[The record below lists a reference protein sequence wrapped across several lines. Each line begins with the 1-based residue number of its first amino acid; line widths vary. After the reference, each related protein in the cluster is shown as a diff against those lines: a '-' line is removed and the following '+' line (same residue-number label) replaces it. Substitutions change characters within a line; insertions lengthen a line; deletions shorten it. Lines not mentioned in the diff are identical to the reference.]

1 MNATWSLDALYKGYD
16 DPAFHHDMDT
26 LKAVVKKIN
35 DLSGQLHHD
44 RRAEC
49 VTAML
54 KQQETLYEL
63 SGRLGSY
70 ISLRQSCDTTNTQT
84 VALMGQLQQTLSECA
99 KSFARFDTFIQ
110 GINDLNTL
118 IAQNPF
124 LSEYAYLLRETK
136 QDGKYRLSDDVE
148 EVIAKLN
155 ISAGDAWANLQEYLT
170 STLAVPYQDQ
180 TLTLSEVRSLAYDQ
194 DPSVR
199 KAAYDA
205 ELKAYEPIRQ
215 SVAFALNNIKSQV
228 NTISDLRG
236 FASPLDM
243 TLYYSRMERKTLDAM
258 MEAIQAYLPMF
269 HHYLKRKA
277 EILGHHNGLPWYDLF
292 APICDVDH
300 SDKKYTPMEAK
311 QYLIDHFAA
320 FSQDLCTMIETA
332 FHDDWIDFYPRKGK
346 VGGAFCANLP
356 FIKQSRILTN
366 FNGQLDDI
374 ITLAHE
380 LGHAYHGMMIENHRP
395 LNTDYSMPVAE
406 TASTFNE
413 NIIMNAAIAEE
424 SNTRKKLVL
433 IEKQLQDLTQIICDI
448 YSRYHFECEVFER
461 RRTTFLFAEDLC
473 NIMLQ
478 TQKEAY
484 GDALDF
490 HYLHPY
496 MWINKS
502 HYYSASLSFYNF
514 PYAFGGLFARGLIV
528 QYQKQG
534 SSFVDQYRLLLKAT
548 TIAHVEDIAKKVGID
563 IGDPSFWRESLETCK
578 NRIDEFMTL
587 SQSLS

>member
-1 MNATWSLDALYKGYD
+1 
-16 DPAFHHDMDT
+16 
-26 LKAVVKKIN
+26 
-35 DLSGQLHHD
+35 
-44 RRAEC
+44 
-49 VTAML
+49 ML

-110 GINDLNTL
+110 GINDLDTL

-258 MEAIQAYLPMF
+258 MEAIQAYLPVF

-292 APICDVDH
+292 GCRV
-300 SDKKYTPMEAK
+300 
-311 QYLIDHFAA
+311 
-320 FSQDLCTMIETA
+320 
-332 FHDDWIDFYPRKGK
+332 
-346 VGGAFCANLP
+346 
-356 FIKQSRILTN
+356 
-366 FNGQLDDI
+366 
-374 ITLAHE
+374 
-380 LGHAYHGMMIENHRP
+380 
-395 LNTDYSMPVAE
+395 
-406 TASTFNE
+406 
-413 NIIMNAAIAEE
+413 
-424 SNTRKKLVL
+424 
-433 IEKQLQDLTQIICDI
+433 
-448 YSRYHFECEVFER
+448 R
-461 RRTTFLFAEDLC
+461 R
-473 NIMLQ
+473 
-478 TQKEAY
+478 
-484 GDALDF
+484 
-490 HYLHPY
+490 
-496 MWINKS
+496 
-502 HYYSASLSFYNF
+502 
-514 PYAFGGLFARGLIV
+514 
-528 QYQKQG
+528 
-534 SSFVDQYRLLLKAT
+534 
-548 TIAHVEDIAKKVGID
+548 
-563 IGDPSFWRESLETCK
+563 
-578 NRIDEFMTL
+578 
-587 SQSLS
+587 